1 MVLNVLFGSGL
12 DSVYLNKF
20 NYFLMIY
27 WTREN
32 FSYKSM
38 FNF

>member
-1 MVLNVLFGSGL
+1 MILNVLFGSGL

-20 NYFLMIY
+20 SCFLMIY
-27 WTREN
+27 WIREN

-38 FNF
+38 YYF